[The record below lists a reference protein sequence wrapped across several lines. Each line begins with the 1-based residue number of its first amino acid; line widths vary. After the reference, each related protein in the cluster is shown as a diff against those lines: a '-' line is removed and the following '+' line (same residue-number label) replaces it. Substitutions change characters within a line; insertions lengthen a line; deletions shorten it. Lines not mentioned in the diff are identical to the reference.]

1 MGQQASDS
9 PDFEVVN
16 STLILKVFYGL
27 AALAILSAAISVG
40 GRWFGHTISM
50 AGYTDDASMHEI
62 VIGND
67 VISAPANMI
76 RLEKSRRDGAAARL
90 DLYLRWPELDGYGD
104 AARPAFNNADGH
116 KRIIFLGFE
125 PRMMSRDMSGRLQP
139 IYSAL
144 TVQPG
149 VPGPEGMTLY
159 GFRENS
165 GYLNEVLAVAARAG
179 EPAFVAR
186 CLSGAEAEESL
197 APCERDVFVGQD
209 LSLTYRF
216 PRELLGEWRALDAG
230 VIAKANAMVRTK

>member
-1 MGQQASDS
+1 MGQQSSDG
-9 PDFEVVN
+9 PDFKVVN
-16 STLILKVFYGL
+16 SALLLKAFYAF
-27 AALAILSAAISVG
+27 AALVILSLAISIG
-40 GRWFGHTISM
+40 GRWFGRAISM
-50 AGYTDDASMHEI
+50 AGYTDDTSMREI

-67 VISAPANMI
+67 VISAPANTI
-76 RLEKSRRDGAAARL
+76 RFEKSRRDGVASRL
-90 DLYLRWPELDGYGD
+90 DLYLRWPEMDGYSE
-104 AARPAFNNADGH
+104 AARPAFNNTDGQ

-159 GFRENS
+159 GFRENT

-179 EPAFVAR
+179 EQPFVAR
-186 CLSGAEAEESL
+186 CLSGAEAEKSL

-216 PRELLGEWRALDAG
+216 PRELLGEWRALDAA
-230 VIAKANAMVRTK
+230 VMAKAKAMLRAK

>member
-1 MGQQASDS
+1 MGQQATDS

-16 STLILKVFYGL
+16 STLSLKVFY
-27 AALAILSAAISVG
+27 AFVALAILSVAISVG

-50 AGYTDDASMHEI
+50 AGYTDDISLHEI
-62 VIGND
+62 VIGNEI
-67 VISAPANMI
+67 ISAPANMI
-76 RLEKSRRDGAAARL
+76 RFEKSRRDGVASRL
-90 DLYLRWPELDGYGD
+90 DLYLRWPEMDGYSE
-104 AARPAFNNADGH
+104 AARLAFNNTDGQ

-159 GFRENS
+159 GFRENT
-165 GYLNEVLAVAARAG
+165 GYLNEVLAVAARPG

-216 PRELLGEWRALDAG
+216 PRELLGEWRALDAA
-230 VIAKANAMVRTK
+230 VIAKAKAMLRTK